1 MAAPDLYPVTAIP
14 QLDGYRVPE
23 AEQVDTPV
31 ARKDLLRPSVGGA
44 RVTLL
49 QRRPLQPVASEH
61 AGALSRRRTAC
72 RGFCFRP
79 APTQLSAPDC
89 IGRPGRSTFR
99 SALSILSF
107 PFGGV
112 NI

>member
-61 AGALSRRRTAC
+61 AGALSRRRTPAGDFVSALHQRSC
-72 RGFCFRP
+72 RHQT
-79 APTQLSAPDC
+79 ALEE
-89 IGRPGRSTFR
+89 PGRSTFR